1 MNFTYLTSILYLVIL
16 GIHVF
21 MQLAATSLI
30 FIKHHTPNNR
40 TWYYIFVF
48 FAVSAISSIIE
59 MVMAFENTN
68 ILESYKLFSPI
79 IIIPGFY
86 IFFLIWCY
94 IAELMRPHWLT
105 VKRTILILL
114 PSLLVALPITILS
127 LLGETSNIYSTA
139 QLRVHISEFNVYIRI
154 AFVALFLPY
163 CIGLIHMRNKHK
175 NPDIQKYI
183 DLLTTCLVLMVC
195 SYIAS
200 RCMQYFIGYIIH
212 EVFYLMISVFIV
224 YAEHYERLHVPLAK
238 VREYYHAA
246 ETTETTQHTIN
257 QVAQKLQE
265 LMDKPEIWQDPELTG
280 DKIVHIVGTNRTYI
294 QQAAKDLGFVSLS
307 DMLHRRRINYVCQRL
322 NQSPNANVQD
332 LFYDAGYRSRA
343 TAWRHFT
350 KIVGCTPSEFIKLG
364 FTPPPVEKYKLLIF
378 NYLQH
383 ERNYYPCYRI
393 EL

>member
-21 MQLAATSLI
+21 MQLAAASLI

-94 IAELMRPHWLT
+94 IAELIRPHWLT

-114 PSLLVALPITILS
+114 PSLLVAIPIVVLS
-127 LLGETSNIYSTA
+127 AMSEINNIYSTV
-139 QLRVHISEFNVYIRI
+139 QLRAHISEFNVYIRI

-163 CIGLIHMRNKHK
+163 CIGLISMRYKHK
-175 NPDIQKYI
+175 NPEIQKYI
-183 DLLTTCLVLMVC
+183 DLLIICLVLMVG
-195 SYIAS
+195 SYIVS
-200 RCMQYFIGYIIH
+200 RCMQYFVGYIIH
-212 EVFYLMISVFIV
+212 EVFYLMISVFII
-224 YAEHYERLHVPLAK
+224 YAEHYERLHVPLEK
-238 VREYYHAA
+238 VRDYYASA
-246 ETTETTQHTIN
+246 ETPETTQQTISH
-257 QVAQKLQE
+257 VAKKLQE
-265 LMDKPEIWQDPELTG
+265 LMDQPEMWQNPELTG
-280 DKIVHIVGTNRTYI
+280 DEIIHSVGTNRTYI
-294 QQAAKDLGFVSLS
+294 QLAAKELGFESLS
-307 DMLHRRRINYVCQRL
+307 DMLHRRRIDYICQCL
-322 NQSPNANVQD
+322 LTNPNANVQD

-350 KIVGCTPSEFIKLG
+350 KIVGHTPTEFIKIG
-364 FTPPPVEKYKLLIF
+364 NYPPPPNKKTK
-378 NYLQH
+378 
-383 ERNYYPCYRI
+383 
-393 EL
+393 

>member
-1 MNFTYLTSILYLVIL
+1 MNFTYLTSTLYLMIL

-21 MQLAATSLI
+21 MQLAAASLI

-114 PSLLVALPITILS
+114 PSLLVAIPIVVLS
-127 LLGETSNIYSTA
+127 AMSEISNIYSTA
-139 QLRVHISEFNVYIRI
+139 QLRAHISEFNVYIRI

-163 CIGLIHMRNKHK
+163 CIGLICMRYKHK
-175 NPDIQKYI
+175 NPAIQKYI
-183 DLLTTCLVLMVC
+183 DMLIICLVLMVG
-195 SYIAS
+195 SYIVS
-200 RCMQYFIGYIIH
+200 RCMQYFVGYIIH
-212 EVFYLMISVFIV
+212 EVFYLMISVFII
-224 YAEHYERLHVPLAK
+224 YAEHYERLHVPLEK
-238 VREYYHAA
+238 VRDYYASA
-246 ETTETTQHTIN
+246 ETPETTQQTISH
-257 QVAQKLQE
+257 VAKKLQE
-265 LMDKPEIWQDPELTG
+265 LMDQPEMWQNPELTG
-280 DKIVHIVGTNRTYI
+280 DEIVHSVGTNRTYI
-294 QQAAKDLGFVSLS
+294 QLAARELGFESLS
-307 DMLHRRRINYVCQRL
+307 DMLHRRRIDYICQCL
-322 NQSPNANVQD
+322 LTNPNANVQN

-350 KIVGCTPSEFIKLG
+350 RIVGHTPTEFIKIG
-364 FTPPPVEKYKLLIF
+364 KYPPENTKVSE
-378 NYLQH
+378 
-383 ERNYYPCYRI
+383 
-393 EL
+393 

>member
-1 MNFTYLTSILYLVIL
+1 MNFTYLTSTLYLVIL

-21 MQLAATSLI
+21 MQLAAASLI

-114 PSLLVALPITILS
+114 PSLLVAIPIVVLS
-127 LLGETSNIYSTA
+127 AMSEISNIYSTA
-139 QLRVHISEFNVYIRI
+139 QLRAHISEFNVYIRI

-163 CIGLIHMRNKHK
+163 CIGLISMRYKHE
-175 NPDIQKYI
+175 NPAIQKYI
-183 DLLTTCLVLMVC
+183 DLLIICLVLMVG
-195 SYIAS
+195 SYIVS
-200 RCMQYFIGYIIH
+200 RCMQYFVGYIIH
-212 EVFYLMISVFIV
+212 EVFYLMISVFII
-224 YAEHYERLHVPLAK
+224 YAEHYERLHVPLEK
-238 VREYYHAA
+238 VRDYYATA
-246 ETTETTQHTIN
+246 ETPETTQQTISH
-257 QVAQKLQE
+257 VAQKLQE
-265 LMDKPEIWQDPELTG
+265 LMDEPEIWKDPELTG
-280 DKIVHIVGTNRTYI
+280 DKIVHSVGTNRSYI
-294 QQAAKDLGFVSLS
+294 QLAAKELGFESLS
-307 DMLHRRRINYVCQRL
+307 DMLHRRRIDYICQCL
-322 NQSPNANVQD
+322 LTNPNANVQN

-350 KIVGCTPSEFIKLG
+350 KIVGHTPTEFIKIG
-364 FTPPPVEKYKLLIF
+364 KYPPEETGVSE
-378 NYLQH
+378 
-383 ERNYYPCYRI
+383 
-393 EL
+393 

>member
-1 MNFTYLTSILYLVIL
+1 MNFTYLTSTLYLMIL

-21 MQLAATSLI
+21 MQLAAASLI

-105 VKRTILILL
+105 VKRIILILL
-114 PSLLVALPITILS
+114 PSLLVAIPIVVLS
-127 LLGETSNIYSTA
+127 AMSEISNIYSTA
-139 QLRVHISEFNVYIRI
+139 QLRAHISEFNVYIRI

-163 CIGLIHMRNKHK
+163 CIGLICMRYKHK
-175 NPDIQKYI
+175 NPAIQKYI
-183 DLLTTCLVLMVC
+183 DLLIICLVLMVG
-195 SYIAS
+195 SYIVS
-200 RCMQYFIGYIIH
+200 RCMQYFVGYIIH
-212 EVFYLMISVFIV
+212 EVFYLMISVFII
-224 YAEHYERLHVPLAK
+224 YAEHYERLHVPLEK
-238 VREYYHAA
+238 VRDYYASA
-246 ETTETTQHTIN
+246 ETPETTQQTISH
-257 QVAQKLQE
+257 VAKKLQE
-265 LMDKPEIWQDPELTG
+265 LMDQPEMWQNPELTG
-280 DKIVHIVGTNRTYI
+280 DEIVHSVGTNRTYI
-294 QQAAKDLGFVSLS
+294 QLAAKELGFESLS
-307 DMLHRRRINYVCQRL
+307 DMLHRRRIDYICQCL
-322 NQSPNANVQD
+322 LTNPNANVQD

-350 KIVGCTPSEFIKLG
+350 RIVGHTPTEFIKIG
-364 FTPPPVEKYKLLIF
+364 NYPPENTKISK
-378 NYLQH
+378 
-383 ERNYYPCYRI
+383 
-393 EL
+393 

>member
-21 MQLAATSLI
+21 MQLAAASLI
-30 FIKHHTPNNR
+30 FIKHHTPDNHR
-40 TWYYIFVF
+40 WYYIFIF
-48 FAVSAISSIIE
+48 FAVSAISSLIE
-59 MVMAFENTN
+59 MVMALENTN

-79 IIIPGFY
+79 IIVPGFY
-86 IFFLIWCY
+86 VFFLVWCY
-94 IAELMRPHWLT
+94 IAELIRPHWLSI
-105 VKRTILILL
+105 KRIVLILL
-114 PSLLVALPITILS
+114 PSLLVALPIIILS
-127 LLGETSNIYSTA
+127 LLGETSNIYSIA
-139 QLRVHISEFNVYIRI
+139 QLRAHISEFNVYIRI
-154 AFVALFLPY
+154 AFVALYLPY
-163 CIGLIHMRNKHK
+163 CVGLIYMRYKHK
-175 NPDIQKYI
+175 NPDIQRYI
-183 DLLTTCLVLMVC
+183 DLLTACLALMGC

-224 YAEHYERLHVPLAK
+224 YAEHYERLHVPLVK

-246 ETTETTQHTIN
+246 ETPETTQHTIN

-364 FTPPPVEKYKLLIF
+364 FTPP
-378 NYLQH
+378 Q
-383 ERNYYPCYRI
+383 
-393 EL
+393 

>member
-94 IAELMRPHWLT
+94 IAELIRPHWLSI
-105 VKRTILILL
+105 KRIVLILL

-183 DLLTTCLVLMVC
+183 DLLTACLVLMVC

-224 YAEHYERLHVPLAK
+224 YAEHYERLHVPLVK

-364 FTPPPVEKYKLLIF
+364 FTPPSRKI
-378 NYLQH
+378 
-383 ERNYYPCYRI
+383 
-393 EL
+393 

>member
-1 MNFTYLTSILYLVIL
+1 MNFTYLTSTLYLMIL

-21 MQLAATSLI
+21 MQLAAASLI

-114 PSLLVALPITILS
+114 PTLLVAIPIVVLS
-127 LLGETSNIYSTA
+127 AMSEISNIYSTV
-139 QLRVHISEFNVYIRI
+139 QLRAHISEFNVYIRI

-163 CIGLIHMRNKHK
+163 CIGLICMRYKHK
-175 NPDIQKYI
+175 NPAIQKYI
-183 DLLTTCLVLMVC
+183 DMLIICLVLMVG
-195 SYIAS
+195 SYIVS
-200 RCMQYFIGYIIH
+200 RCMQYFVGYIIH
-212 EVFYLMISVFIV
+212 EVFYLMISVFII
-224 YAEHYERLHVPLAK
+224 YEEHYERLHVPLEK
-238 VREYYHAA
+238 VRDYYASA
-246 ETTETTQHTIN
+246 ETPETTQQTISH
-257 QVAQKLQE
+257 VAQKLQE
-265 LMDKPEIWQDPELTG
+265 LMDQPEMWQNPELTG
-280 DKIVHIVGTNRTYI
+280 DEIVHSVGTNRTYI
-294 QQAAKDLGFVSLS
+294 QLAARELGFESLS
-307 DMLHRRRINYVCQRL
+307 DMLHRRRIDYICQCL
-322 NQSPNANVQD
+322 LTNPNANVQD

-350 KIVGCTPSEFIKLG
+350 RIVGHTPTEFIKIG
-364 FTPPPVEKYKLLIF
+364 KYPPPKT
-378 NYLQH
+378 Q
-383 ERNYYPCYRI
+383 R
-393 EL
+393 

>member
-21 MQLAATSLI
+21 MQLAAASLI

-79 IIIPGFY
+79 IFIPGFY

-114 PSLLVALPITILS
+114 PSLLVAIPIVVLS
-127 LLGETSNIYSTA
+127 AMSEISNIYSTA
-139 QLRVHISEFNVYIRI
+139 QLRAHISEFNVYIRI

-163 CIGLIHMRNKHK
+163 CIGLISMRYKHE
-175 NPDIQKYI
+175 NPAIQKYI
-183 DLLTTCLVLMVC
+183 DLLIICLVLMVG
-195 SYIAS
+195 SYIVS
-200 RCMQYFIGYIIH
+200 RCMQYFVGYIIH
-212 EVFYLMISVFIV
+212 EVFYLMISVFII
-224 YAEHYERLHVPLAK
+224 YEEHYERLHVPLEK
-238 VREYYHAA
+238 VRDYYASA
-246 ETTETTQHTIN
+246 ETPETTQQTISH
-257 QVAQKLQE
+257 VAKKLQE
-265 LMDKPEIWQDPELTG
+265 LMDQPEMWQNPELTG
-280 DKIVHIVGTNRTYI
+280 DEIVHSVGTNRTYI
-294 QQAAKDLGFVSLS
+294 QLAAKELGFESLS
-307 DMLHRRRINYVCQRL
+307 DMLHRRRIDYICQCL
-322 NQSPNANVQD
+322 LTNPNANVQN

-350 KIVGCTPSEFIKLG
+350 KIVGYTPTEFIKIG
-364 FTPPPVEKYKLLIF
+364 NYPPPETTEVSK
-378 NYLQH
+378 
-383 ERNYYPCYRI
+383 
-393 EL
+393 

>member
-1 MNFTYLTSILYLVIL
+1 MNFTYLTSTLYLMIL

-21 MQLAATSLI
+21 MQLAAASLI

-114 PSLLVALPITILS
+114 PSLLVAIPIVVLS
-127 LLGETSNIYSTA
+127 AMSEISNIYSTA
-139 QLRVHISEFNVYIRI
+139 QLRAHISEFNVYIRI

-163 CIGLIHMRNKHK
+163 CIGLISMRYKHK
-175 NPDIQKYI
+175 NPAIQKYI
-183 DLLTTCLVLMVC
+183 DMLIICLVLMVG
-195 SYIAS
+195 SYIVS
-200 RCMQYFIGYIIH
+200 RCMQYFVGYIIH
-212 EVFYLMISVFIV
+212 EVFYLMISVFII
-224 YAEHYERLHVPLAK
+224 YAEHYERLHVPLEK
-238 VREYYHAA
+238 VRDYYASA
-246 ETTETTQHTIN
+246 ETPETTQQTISH
-257 QVAQKLQE
+257 VAKKLQE
-265 LMDKPEIWQDPELTG
+265 LMDQPEMWQNPELTG
-280 DKIVHIVGTNRTYI
+280 DEIVHSVGTNRTYI
-294 QQAAKDLGFVSLS
+294 QLAARELGFESLS
-307 DMLHRRRINYVCQRL
+307 DMLHRRRIDYICQCL
-322 NQSPNANVQD
+322 LTNPNANVQN

-350 KIVGCTPSEFIKLG
+350 RIVGHTPTEFIKIG
-364 FTPPPVEKYKLLIF
+364 KYPPPENTKVSE
-378 NYLQH
+378 
-383 ERNYYPCYRI
+383 
-393 EL
+393 

>member
-1 MNFTYLTSILYLVIL
+1 MNFTYLTSTLYLVIL

-21 MQLAATSLI
+21 MQLAAASLI

-94 IAELMRPHWLT
+94 IAELIRPHWLT
-105 VKRTILILL
+105 VKRALLILL
-114 PSLLVALPITILS
+114 PSLIMATAIVVLS
-127 LLGETSNIYSTA
+127 AMSEISNIYSIE
-139 QLRVHISEFNVYIRI
+139 QLKTHISEPNVYIRI
-154 AFVALFLPY
+154 AFVALFIPY

-364 FTPPPVEKYKLLIF
+364 FTPPPESTTLSK
-378 NYLQH
+378 
-383 ERNYYPCYRI
+383 
-393 EL
+393 

>member
-40 TWYYIFVF
+40 TWYYIFIF

-105 VKRTILILL
+105 VKRIILILL
-114 PSLLVALPITILS
+114 PSLLVAIPIVVLS
-127 LLGETSNIYSTA
+127 AMSEISNIYSTA
-139 QLRVHISEFNVYIRI
+139 QLRAHISEFNVYIRI

-163 CIGLIHMRNKHK
+163 CIGLVYMRYKQK
-175 NPDIQKYI
+175 NPAIQKYI
-183 DLLTTCLVLMVC
+183 DLLIICLVLMVG
-195 SYIAS
+195 SYIVS
-200 RCMQYFIGYIIH
+200 RCMQYFVGYIIH
-212 EVFYLMISVFIV
+212 EVFYLMISVFII
-224 YAEHYERLHVPLAK
+224 YAEHYERLHVPLEK
-238 VREYYHAA
+238 VRDYYAAA
-246 ETTETTQHTIN
+246 ETPETTQQTISH
-257 QVAQKLQE
+257 VAQKLQE
-265 LMDKPEIWQDPELTG
+265 LMDEPEIWKDPELTG
-280 DKIVHIVGTNRTYI
+280 DKIVHSVGTNRSYI
-294 QQAAKDLGFVSLS
+294 QLAAKELGFESLS
-307 DMLHRRRINYVCQRL
+307 DMLHRRRIDYICQCL
-322 NQSPNANVQD
+322 LTNPNANVQN

-350 KIVGCTPSEFIKLG
+350 KIVGHTPTEFIKIG
-364 FTPPPVEKYKLLIF
+364 KYPPRKTGISE
-378 NYLQH
+378 
-383 ERNYYPCYRI
+383 
-393 EL
+393 

>member
-1 MNFTYLTSILYLVIL
+1 MNFTYLTSTLYLMIL

-21 MQLAATSLI
+21 MQLAAASLI

-94 IAELMRPHWLT
+94 IAELMHPHWLT

-114 PSLLVALPITILS
+114 PSLLVAIPIVVLS
-127 LLGETSNIYSTA
+127 AMSEISNIYSTA
-139 QLRVHISEFNVYIRI
+139 QLRAHISEFNVYIRI

-163 CIGLIHMRNKHK
+163 CIGLIYMRYKHK
-175 NPDIQKYI
+175 NLEIQKYI
-183 DLLTTCLVLMVC
+183 DLLIICLVLMVG
-195 SYIAS
+195 SYIVS
-200 RCMQYFIGYIIH
+200 HCMQYFVGYIIH
-212 EVFYLMISVFIV
+212 EVFYLMISVFII
-224 YAEHYERLHVPLAK
+224 YAEHYERLHVPLEK
-238 VREYYHAA
+238 VRDYYASA
-246 ETTETTQHTIN
+246 ETPETTQQTISH
-257 QVAQKLQE
+257 VAKKLQE
-265 LMDKPEIWQDPELTG
+265 LMDQPEMWQNPELTG
-280 DKIVHIVGTNRTYI
+280 DEIVHSVGTNRTYI
-294 QQAAKDLGFVSLS
+294 QLAARELGFESLS
-307 DMLHRRRINYVCQRL
+307 DMLHRRRIDYICQCL
-322 NQSPNANVQD
+322 LTNPNANVQD

-350 KIVGCTPSEFIKLG
+350 RIVGHTPTEFIKIG
-364 FTPPPVEKYKLLIF
+364 KYPPPENTKVSK
-378 NYLQH
+378 
-383 ERNYYPCYRI
+383 
-393 EL
+393 

>member
-21 MQLAATSLI
+21 MQLAAASLI

-105 VKRTILILL
+105 VKRIILILL
-114 PSLLVALPITILS
+114 PSLLVAIPIVVLS
-127 LLGETSNIYSTA
+127 AMSEISNIYSTA
-139 QLRVHISEFNVYIRI
+139 QLRAHISEFNVYIRI

-163 CIGLIHMRNKHK
+163 CIGLISMRYKHK
-175 NPDIQKYI
+175 NPEIQKYI
-183 DLLTTCLVLMVC
+183 DLLTACLVLMVG

-212 EVFYLMISVFIV
+212 EVFYLMISVFII
-224 YAEHYERLHVPLAK
+224 YAEHYERLHVPLEK
-238 VREYYHAA
+238 VRDYYAAA
-246 ETTETTQHTIN
+246 ETPETTQQTISH
-257 QVAQKLQE
+257 VAQKLQE
-265 LMDKPEIWQDPELTG
+265 LMDEPEIWKDPELTG
-280 DKIVHIVGTNRTYI
+280 DKIVHSVGTNRSYI
-294 QQAAKDLGFVSLS
+294 QLAAKELGFESLS
-307 DMLHRRRINYVCQRL
+307 DMLHRRRIDYICQCL
-322 NQSPNANVQD
+322 LTNPNANVQN

-350 KIVGCTPSEFIKLG
+350 KIVGHTPTEFIKIG
-364 FTPPPVEKYKLLIF
+364 KYPPRKTGISE
-378 NYLQH
+378 
-383 ERNYYPCYRI
+383 
-393 EL
+393 

>member
-21 MQLAATSLI
+21 MQLAAASLI
-30 FIKHHTPNNR
+30 FIKHHTPDNHR
-40 TWYYIFVF
+40 WYYIFIF
-48 FAVSAISSIIE
+48 FTISAISSVIE
-59 MVMAFENTN
+59 MVMALENTN

-79 IIIPGFY
+79 IIVPGFY
-86 IFFLIWCY
+86 VFFLVWCY
-94 IAELMRPHWLT
+94 IAELIRPHWLSI
-105 VKRTILILL
+105 KRIVLILL
-114 PSLLVALPITILS
+114 PSLLVALPIIILS
-127 LLGETSNIYSTA
+127 LLGEMNNIYSLA
-139 QLRVHISEFNVYIRI
+139 QLRPHLANPDVFIRI
-154 AFVALFLPY
+154 AFVALYLPY
-163 CIGLIHMRNKHK
+163 CIGLIHMRYKHK
-175 NPDIQKYI
+175 NPDLQKYI
-183 DLLTTCLVLMVC
+183 DLLTVCLVLMVC

-224 YAEHYERLHVPLAK
+224 YAEHYERLHVPLVK

-246 ETTETTQHTIN
+246 ETPETTQHTIN

-364 FTPPPVEKYKLLIF
+364 FTPPQKA
-378 NYLQH
+378 QH
-383 ERNYYPCYRI
+383 
-393 EL
+393 

>member
-21 MQLAATSLI
+21 MQLAAASLI
-30 FIKHHTPNNR
+30 FIKYHTPNDHR
-40 TWYYIFVF
+40 WYYIFIF
-48 FAVSAISSIIE
+48 FAVSAIASVIE
-59 MVMAFENTN
+59 MTMALDNTN

-86 IFFLIWCY
+86 IFFLVWCY
-94 IAELMRPHWLT
+94 IAELIRPHWLNM
-105 VKRTILILL
+105 KRLALILL
-114 PSLLVALPITILS
+114 PSVLMAIPIIVLIA
-127 LLGETSNIYSTA
+127 LGEMNNIYSLA
-139 QLRVHISEFNVYIRI
+139 QLKSHISEPDVFIRI
-154 AFVALFLPY
+154 AFVTLFIPY
-163 CIGLIHMRNKHK
+163 SVGLIYMRYKHK
-175 NPDIQKYI
+175 NPDLQKYI
-183 DLLTTCLVLMVC
+183 DLLTVCLVLMVC
-195 SYIAS
+195 TYITS

-212 EVFYLMISVFIV
+212 EVFYLIISIFIV

-238 VREYYHAA
+238 VREYYQAA
-246 ETTETTQHTIN
+246 ETPETTQHTIN
-257 QVAQKLQE
+257 QVAKKLQE

-294 QQAAKDLGFVSLS
+294 QQAAKELGFESLS
-307 DMLHRRRINYVCQRL
+307 DMLHRRRIDYVCQQL

-364 FTPPPVEKYKLLIF
+364 FTPPPEKHNIK
-378 NYLQH
+378 
-383 ERNYYPCYRI
+383 
-393 EL
+393 

>member
-21 MQLAATSLI
+21 MQLAAASLI

-59 MVMAFENTN
+59 MVMAFEKTN

-94 IAELMRPHWLT
+94 IAEWMRPHWLT

-114 PSLLVALPITILS
+114 PSLLVAIPIVVLS
-127 LLGETSNIYSTA
+127 AMSEISNIYSTA
-139 QLRVHISEFNVYIRI
+139 QLRAHISEFNVYIRI

-163 CIGLIHMRNKHK
+163 CIGLISMRYKHK
-175 NPDIQKYI
+175 NPEIQKYI
-183 DLLTTCLVLMVC
+183 DLLIICLVMMVG
-195 SYIAS
+195 SYIVS
-200 RCMQYFIGYIIH
+200 RCMQYFVGYIIH
-212 EVFYLMISVFIV
+212 EVFYLMISVFII
-224 YAEHYERLHVPLAK
+224 YAEHYERLHVPLEK
-238 VREYYHAA
+238 VRDYYASA
-246 ETTETTQHTIN
+246 ETPETTQQTISH
-257 QVAQKLQE
+257 VAKKLQE
-265 LMDKPEIWQDPELTG
+265 LMDQPEMWQNPELTG
-280 DKIVHIVGTNRTYI
+280 DEIVHSVGTNRTYI
-294 QQAAKDLGFVSLS
+294 QLAAKELGFESLS
-307 DMLHRRRINYVCQRL
+307 DMLHRRRIDYICQCL
-322 NQSPNANVQD
+322 LTNPNANVQD

-350 KIVGCTPSEFIKLG
+350 RIVGHTPTEFIKIG
-364 FTPPPVEKYKLLIF
+364 KYPPRKTGISE
-378 NYLQH
+378 
-383 ERNYYPCYRI
+383 
-393 EL
+393 

>member
-21 MQLAATSLI
+21 MQLAAASLI

-40 TWYYIFVF
+40 TWYYIFIF
-48 FAVSAISSIIE
+48 FTISAISSVIE
-59 MVMAFENTN
+59 MVMALENTN

-79 IIIPGFY
+79 LIIPGFY
-86 IFFLIWCY
+86 IFFLVWCY
-94 IAELMRPHWLT
+94 IAELIRPHWLSI
-105 VKRTILILL
+105 KRLALILL
-114 PSLLVALPITILS
+114 PSLLVALPIIILS
-127 LLGETSNIYSTA
+127 LLGETSNIYSLA
-139 QLRVHISEFNVYIRI
+139 QLRPHLADPDVFIRI
-154 AFVALFLPY
+154 AFVALYLPY
-163 CIGLIHMRNKHK
+163 CVGLIYMRYKHK
-175 NPDIQKYI
+175 NPDLQKYI
-183 DLLTTCLVLMVC
+183 DLLTACLVLMVC

-224 YAEHYERLHVPLAK
+224 YAEHYERLHVPLVK

-322 NQSPNANVQD
+322 NQGPNANVQD

-350 KIVGCTPSEFIKLG
+350 KIVGCTPSDFIKLG
-364 FTPPPVEKYKLLIF
+364 FTPPRKHNTK
-378 NYLQH
+378 
-383 ERNYYPCYRI
+383 
-393 EL
+393 